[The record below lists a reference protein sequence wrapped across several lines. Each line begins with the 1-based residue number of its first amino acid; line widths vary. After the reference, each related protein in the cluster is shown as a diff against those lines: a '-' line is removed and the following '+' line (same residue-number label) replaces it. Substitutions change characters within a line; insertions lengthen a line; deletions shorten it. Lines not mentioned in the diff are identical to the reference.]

1 MPPPSNTTT
10 PEQTQTYYDDPSTN
24 KFYTLLWGGQDI
36 HIGIY
41 PPQSP
46 SSTTTNDPPNIST
59 ASHATITHMIT
70 TLLSTAI
77 HLTPQTRLLDLGA
90 GYGGSARH
98 LAKTYGCNVT
108 CLNLSRL
115 QNARNKQLCADEGLA
130 HNITVTEGSFEAV
143 PSELGADFDVIW
155 SQDSFLHSRNRALVV
170 AEIDRLLTRRDASG
184 GGRVVFT
191 DIMATPD
198 AFEKEPG
205 LMKTM
210 MERLHL
216 EDLATVGF
224 YKREFERR
232 GFRDLGFWDRKEHFR
247 THYSRLGE
255 ELGRRREELVG
266 VEGVEEA
273 ALERQMTG
281 LGKWVEAADKGC
293 VEWGVFCFGR

>member
-41 PPQSP
+41 PSKSP
-46 SSTTTNDPPNIST
+46 SSTTDDPSPPNITT
-59 ASHATITHMIT
+59 ASHATITHMTT

-77 HLTPQTRLLDLGA
+77 TLTPQTRLLDLGA

-98 LAKTYGCNVT
+98 LAKTHGCHVT

-115 QNARNKQLCADEGLA
+115 QNARNNQLCAHEGLA
-130 HNITVTEGSFEAV
+130 HNITVTEGTFEAV
-143 PSELGADFDVIW
+143 PQELGEDFDVIW

-170 AEIDRLLTRRDASG
+170 AEIDRCLTQNPS
-184 GGRVVFT
+184 GRVVFT

-198 AFEKEPG
+198 AFEKEPV

-224 YKREFERR
+224 YKREFGRR
-232 GFRDLGFWDRKEHFR
+232 GFRDLGFWDGKEHFR

-255 ELGRRREELVG
+255 ELRRRREELVG

-273 ALERQMTG
+273 ALERQMVG